1 MAPQNLLLYLA
12 NFGVLAGAIPVNVP
26 RQDAS
31 LPLTIIEGS
40 SDTSSLALSQATE
53 VLYLYH
59 SRLGQDGT
67 TALVESDVAAAD
79 AFWHA
84 TLANSTGGYIVGK
97 ARIQASAPPSVFNA
111 TSIQDWF
118 ITSGTG
124 WPNEFLESS
133 ATHYLSFSAGGTG
146 NEETVLESIE
156 SWGNGRPITHFKG
169 TLEDKPAF
177 IPAMDEFPQE
187 AQSALALTLED
198 GTVFAHSLTAAR
210 DLPDGSGVEMF
221 QGIWVPDSTP
231 AYVIEGLTQHLTVE
245 FSNWLRFAYKKA
257 TTT

>member
-1 MAPQNLLLYLA
+1 MTLQNLFLHLA
-12 NFGVLAGAIPVNVP
+12 TLGVLAGAVPINVRRQAVN
-26 RQDAS
+26 

-40 SDTSSLALSQATE
+40 PDATELALSQATE

-67 TALVESDVAAAD
+67 TALVEPDLAAAD
-79 AFWHA
+79 TFWHA
-84 TLANSTGGYIVGK
+84 TLANSTGGYVVGK
-97 ARIQASAPPSVFNA
+97 TRIQASAPPAVFNA

-118 ITSGTG
+118 IAGGTG

-133 ATHYLSFSAGGTG
+133 PTHYLSLSAGGTG
-146 NEETVLESIE
+146 DENAMVESIE
-156 SWGNGRPITHFKG
+156 GWGQGPITYFKG
-169 TLEDKPAF
+169 IIEDKPAF
-177 IPAMDEFPQE
+177 LPAMEEFPEE
-187 AQSALALTLED
+187 AQSALALTLKD
-198 GTVFAHSLTAAR
+198 GTVLGHSLTAAR

-257 TTT
+257 TTA